1 MNEYYVKVD
10 FTKGRIA
17 TNLKKLVQN
26 DYNSTKINFTFDKEG
41 RVLFK
46 MLYPDG
52 TQYVDEILNN
62 SLVFGAGIL
71 HQEGDYEYEISLYT
85 EDGRLT
91 DYATKSFEVRS
102 ELVNTDELVES
113 DDRVPILDDLIN
125 DVNKNIN
132 EINNL
137 NIDLKDSILTITR
150 KDGTTYSENVKG
162 EPGIQGK
169 PGSVKTIPVNEF
181 PTENI
186 EEDAIYILPNPK
198 PTSEKDKYLEYVY
211 VNGDWEL
218 FGGGSVGVDL
228 TNYPT
233 KDEVNNITG
242 NLEDLSTEDKSNIV
256 NAINEVASNS
266 GGNIPIYSLQLD
278 SKQLQNF
285 SGVYVTSD
293 YNNQLL
299 SQVVNDM
306 VNKGG
311 VFALNLG
318 ESTQTTYEYV
328 YFGLISIVKGTQKTS
343 YSTQL
348 NCLFGV
354 SDGNYI
360 RTRGITI
367 NGEWNNN
374 VFTCTSIYLGQR
386 RELAQKNFV
395 GVNGTQTIYGVKT
408 FNALPE
414 SPVTPTTDKQLVNKK
429 YVDDAIASLKAELSG
444 GV

>member
-137 NIDLKDSILTITR
+137 DIDLKDSILTITR

-228 TNYPT
+228 TDYPT
-233 KDEVNNITG
+233 KDEVNNIIG

-256 NAINEVASNS
+256 NAINEVFASS
-266 GGNIPIYSLQLD
+266 GGIPELVNQTLD
-278 SKQLQNF
+278 MTSANNTITP
-285 SGVYVTSD
+285 GVYVISGKDTQIKHMQGT
-293 YNNQLL
+293 YRPIT
-299 SQVVNDM
+299 ND
-306 VNKGG
+306 
-311 VFALNLG
+311 
-318 ESTQTTYEYV
+318 
-328 YFGLISIVKGTQKTS
+328 TQKS
-343 YSTQL
+343 IMIYSKI
-348 NCLFGV
+348 N
-354 SDGNYI
+354 DGNWLSDVAFI
-360 RTRGITI
+360 LNRNASSNAVLELIIDGA
-367 NGEWNNN
+367 G
-374 VFTCTSIYLGQR
+374 VKSIILDKVMTTNQM
-386 RELAQKNFV
+386 
-395 GVNGTQTIYGVKT
+395 QTITNIHNYTV
-408 FNALPE
+408 LPT
-414 SPVTPTTDKQLVNKK
+414 SSKVPTIDEQFVNKK
-429 YVDDAIASLKAELSG
+429 YVDDAIANSITTVLEG
-444 GV
+444 EY